1 MEKVEGDKND
11 PLGPGLPEADQNFR
25 VRIDL
30 PPAVY
35 AGFHTLAYNNPN
47 GTHNSFNFPFAR
59 IDKTKTMFPP

>member
-1 MEKVEGDKND
+1 MEKVEGVKNE
-11 PLGPGLPEADQNFR
+11 PAGPGLPEADQNSR

-47 GTHNSFNFPFAR
+47 GTHNSFF
-59 IDKTKTMFPP
+59 IIQLSICQK

>member
-11 PLGPGLPEADQNFR
+11 PPGPGLPEADQNSR
-25 VRIDL
+25 VDL

-47 GTHNSFNFPFAR
+47 GTHNSFFLIQLSIRQN
-59 IDKTKTMFPP
+59 